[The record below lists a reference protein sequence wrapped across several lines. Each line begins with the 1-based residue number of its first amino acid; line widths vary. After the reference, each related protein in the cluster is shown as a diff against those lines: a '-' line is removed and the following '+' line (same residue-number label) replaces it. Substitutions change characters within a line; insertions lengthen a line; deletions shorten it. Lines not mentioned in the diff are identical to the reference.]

1 MGVAT
6 ICNVEKYD
14 VFDLIKFILSFF
26 VMAIH
31 CGYDMQYPELRIA
44 VPLFFMISS
53 FLFFSKEPN
62 GLSLKKFILRNLILY
77 FYWFIL
83 LLPFTLISRI
93 EWFSNGIFRGILISI
108 RELMFGSTFK
118 GSWYISASI
127 LSITFVYILSK
138 KIGDVATVAIS
149 VAGYFI
155 CGFASNYEGL
165 VILLPIKKCIIGM
178 EMVFGEIE
186 RSFLMAMIWV
196 IIGKLCAA
204 RKNDFCSENKRCK
217 RIAIGTITLVSFM
230 CLRLE
235 HVLMGYLIGVPEDN
249 SCYLSLIPFAVST
262 FYFLLQYNHMHIRD
276 SQKLR
281 IYSTINYFL
290 HCAVIVVLSFLFRFL
305 GLNLSVLELF
315 ILTALCT
322 NALSI
327 MVYHLSG
334 CNHFKM
340 LKHLY

>member
-1 MGVAT
+1 
-6 ICNVEKYD
+6 
-14 VFDLIKFILSFF
+14 
-26 VMAIH
+26 
-31 CGYDMQYPELRIA
+31 MQYPEFRIA

-83 LLPFTLISRI
+83 LLPFTVISRI
-93 EWFSNGIFRGILISI
+93 EWFSDGLFRGILISI
-108 RELMFGSTFK
+108 RELIFGSTFK

-127 LSITFVYILSK
+127 LAITLVYILSK
-138 KIGDVATVAIS
+138 KIGDAATVAIS

-155 CGFASNYEGL
+155 CGLASNYEGL
-165 VILLPIKKCIIGM
+165 VILLPIKKCIVVM
-178 EMVFGEIE
+178 EMVLGEIE
-186 RSFLMAMIWV
+186 RSFLMAMFWV
-196 IIGKLCAA
+196 IIGKLFAA
-204 RKNDFCSENKRCK
+204 RKNNLYSENKRCK
-217 RIAIGTITLVSFM
+217 LITIGIITLVLFM
-230 CLRLE
+230 GLRLE
-235 HVLMGYLIGVPEDN
+235 HDLMEKLIGVPEDN
-249 SCYLSLIPFAVST
+249 SCYLSLIPLAVST
-262 FYFLLQYNHMHIRD
+262 FYFLLQYNHMQIRI
-276 SQKLR
+276 SRQMR

-290 HCAVIVVLSFLFRFL
+290 HCAVIVVLSFLFGFL
-305 GLNLSVLELF
+305 GLNLSVLGLF

-327 MVYHLSG
+327 MIYHLSG